1 MPYNPHRARA
11 LAEWRG
17 YFEPDAGPER
27 CAAVGEVLKKL
38 LPKLGLGE
46 RVGEAEVRG
55 AWLELVGDFIAR
67 HAVPSGLSRGVL
79 TVQVLQPSVR
89 YDLEANWKPKI
100 LAKLQERFG
109 KKTVREVK
117 FRLP

>member
-1 MPYNPHRARA
+1 MPHNPHRARA

-17 YFEPDAGPER
+17 YTEPGGGPER

-67 HAVPSGLSRGVL
+67 HAVPSGLNRGVL

-89 YDLEANWKPKI
+89 YELESNWKPKI

-109 KKTVREVK
+109 KKTVREVR